1 MPRRAPYAHT
11 MTTPLPELLA
21 QVATLNDPKN
31 PFTYE
36 VKGTTIVGK
45 WDIVSAK
52 SLYPKEFRTIDKKF
66 SITVEL
72 DEKKG
77 TWKAKEKSKESG
89 GMVNG
94 DGISFGSST
103 KSFSGKSTN
112 KSFGFEFGG
121 INATKDGVSPVLAW
135 SFDSSR
141 IKGPLF
147 ALLDAN
153 GWTKKKG
160 LFG

>member
-1 MPRRAPYAHT
+1 MPRLPPYART

-21 QVATLNDPKN
+21 KVATLNDPKN

-36 VKGTTIVGK
+36 VKGNTIVGK

-52 SLYPKEFRTIDKKF
+52 SLYPKEFKTIDKKF

-89 GMVNG
+89 GSVSG
-94 DGISFGSST
+94 GGISFGTSSNT
-103 KSFSGKSTN
+103 FSGKSTN
-112 KSFGFEFGG
+112 KSFGFELGG
-121 INATKDGVSPVLAW
+121 INKTKDGVSPILSW
-135 SFDSSR
+135 SFDSAK

-147 ALLDAN
+147 DLLEAN